1 MQNENI
7 EYIRAT
13 WSDFVGSVNRF
24 VGADSEAELR
34 KWLSD
39 AAVTVWAQDKPAAAQ
54 QAEAISF
61 MSGTVVSEDK
71 LRSDYGFSDV
81 SKLTEIPEFFVR
93 GCANG
98 TLVDRTVAWDIAD
111 VLKIYLEY
119 IVSAGG
125 DISLSEQKL
134 IDNVHKSLEEYCDR
148 NIVINA
154 APAMFF
160 DPALFSLDKPAAQP
174 EDGGLLARSLKLSTE
189 IKLGGSADA
198 QSSEEKPQEKAEAEA
213 ELEAEEDTDT
223 LESVMAELNGLV
235 GLDKVKED
243 VQSLMNFIKVSKLR
257 EERGMKVPTVSY
269 HLVFT
274 GNPGTGKTTV
284 ARMIAKLYKLM
295 GILPKGQLVET
306 DRSGLVAG
314 YLGQTAIKTQEVID
328 KAMGGVLFIDEA
340 YSLAN
345 DKEDSFGK
353 EAIETILKAMEDHR
367 DELVVIV
374 AGYDDLMHKF
384 IDSNPGLSSRFNKY
398 FNFPDYDGEALL
410 KILQRF
416 CDTNGYTLA
425 EDMLTTLREKFDDMY
440 EHREKHFGNARTI
453 RNLFE
458 HAINDQAN
466 RLAQDDDITDQEL
479 TDLTAEDISSALEAL
494 GQSM

>member
-1 MQNENI
+1 MQNEGL
-7 EYIRAT
+7 EYIRTT
-13 WSDFVGSVNRF
+13 WSDFVGSVSRF
-24 VGADSEAELR
+24 VGTQCEAELR
-34 KWLSD
+34 KWLCDS
-39 AAVTVWAQDKPAAAQ
+39 AVTIWATDKPASAA
-54 QAEAISF
+54 QAEAIAF
-61 MSGTVVSEDK
+61 ISGSSVSESS
-71 LRSDYGFSDV
+71 LRKDFGFADV
-81 SKLTEIPEFFVR
+81 SALNEVPEFFRR
-93 GCANG
+93 GCANAE
-98 TLVDRTVAWDIAD
+98 LVDKTVAWDIAD

-119 IVSAGG
+119 ILSADG
-125 DISLSEQKL
+125 ISLAEQQLLDKL
-134 IDNVHKSLEEYCDR
+134 HKSLEEHCDK
-148 NIVINA
+148 NIVIGA
-154 APAMFF
+154 SPAMFF
-160 DPALFSLDKPAAQP
+160 DPALFDLAAP
-174 EDGGLLARSLKLSTE
+174 DTSDGGSLLSRSLKLSTE
-189 IKLGGSADA
+189 IKLGGKADV
-198 QSSEEKPQEKAEAEA
+198 QKPEEKEQAAEAQAEA
-213 ELEAEEDTDT
+213 QAEEDTDT
-223 LESVMAELNGLV
+223 LEGVMEELNALV

-243 VQSLMNFIKVSKLR
+243 VQSLMNFIRVSKLR
-257 EERGMKVPTVSY
+257 KERGMKVPTVSY

-284 ARMIAKLYKLM
+284 ARMIARLYKVM

-340 YSLAN
+340 YALAN

-353 EAIETILKAMEDHR
+353 EAIETVLKAMEDHR

-416 CDTNGYTLA
+416 CDSNGYTLA
-425 EDMLTTLREKFDDMY
+425 EDILPTLREKFNEMY

-458 HAINDQAN
+458 HAINDQAD
-466 RLAQDDDITDQEL
+466 RLATDEDITDEEL
-479 TDLTAEDISSALEAL
+479 TQLTSEDITSALESL
-494 GQSM
+494 KNSL